1 MSNTTS
7 SSPTQSANALTV
19 RTLRK
24 LFLTL
29 FLRGRMSRGFKKE
42 TAPKSVVKKLGLT
55 LLMYAVF
62 GGIMAWALH
71 GSVYVLS
78 LYLHGMTTMVVGMFI
93 VMTAGEA
100 LFNKDESEI
109 LMHRPVSS
117 RILLTSKISVLVVVS
132 LWIAGAFNLV
142 GFVVG
147 VAFSPDGSW
156 LWPVAHAL
164 STTLEACFCVSCVV
178 LLYQLCMK
186 WFGRERLDN
195 LMTTVQ
201 VLMGVIFFAGSQII
215 PRLMQR
221 SPDSITTVAHVWWIS
236 LLPPAWF
243 AGIDDAI
250 AGSGATGSWG
260 TAGAGMFATVLV
272 AWLAFVKLADTYETG
287 LQVIGETTSKPNQRV
302 AENRKLQ
309 WLVNTQPIR
318 WWLGDSISRAAF
330 VLCTAYL
337 FRNRDVKLRVF
348 PGIAPMLVMP
358 ILFMMQSRSDSTVG
372 IALSMGMVCLVPIF
386 AQGLLQYS
394 EQWQASDLFRAAP
407 MVGPAALCNGARH
420 SVLLFL
426 TVPMVVLLVIA
437 VVVMEGS
444 MHALAAMMP
453 GVLALPVFAMYP
465 CMGGHTVPLSI
476 AGDESKS
483 VGRSLKMIGF
493 MLASFALSGIVILSF
508 QYDFFGI
515 LLSVETLVV
524 AVVYWLMRK
533 SMQSVRWA
541 SME

>member
-1 MSNTTS
+1 
-7 SSPTQSANALTV
+7 
-19 RTLRK
+19 
-24 LFLTL
+24 
-29 FLRGRMSRGFKKE
+29 MSRGFKKE
-42 TAPKSVVKKLGLT
+42 TAPKSVVNKLGLT
-55 LLMYAVF
+55 LLMYAAF
-62 GGIMAWALH
+62 GGFMASVLH

-117 RILLTSKISVLVVVS
+117 RLLLTSKISVLVVVS

-147 VAFSPDGSW
+147 SAFTPDGSW
-156 LWPVAHAL
+156 LWPVSHIV

-201 VLMGVIFFAGSQII
+201 VLMGVVFFAGSQII
-215 PRLMQR
+215 PRLLQR
-221 SPDSITTVAHVWWIS
+221 SPDSITTIAAIWWIN

-243 AGIDDAI
+243 AGIDDAV
-250 AGSGATGSWG
+250 AGSGASGSWG
-260 TAGAGMFATVLV
+260 MACVGIAATGIVG
-272 AWLAFVKLADTYETG
+272 WFAFVKLADSYESG
-287 LQVIGETTSKPNQRV
+287 LQVIGETISKPTQRA
-302 AENRKLQ
+302 AESRKLQ
-309 WLVNTQPIR
+309 WLVNRQPIR
-318 WWLGDSISRAAF
+318 WWLGDPISRASF

-337 FRNRDVKLRVF
+337 LRNRDVKLRVF

-358 ILFMMQSRSDSTVG
+358 VLFLMQSRTDGTVG
-372 IALSMGMVCLVPIF
+372 IALSMGMVCLVPVF

-407 MVGPAALCNGARH
+407 MVGPEALCNGARH

-426 TVPMVVLLVIA
+426 TVPMIVLVAIA
-437 VVVMEGS
+437 VIVMQSSVHG
-444 MHALAAMMP
+444 LVAMLP

-465 CMGGHTVPLSI
+465 CIGGHTVPLSI

-493 MLASFALSGIVILSF
+493 MLVSFALSGIVILSF

-515 LLSVETLVV
+515 LLSAETVVV

-533 SMQSVRWA
+533 SMERVRWA